1 MPLYVQ
7 TTGTQMVAFGT
18 SPTPIPGLTLTIPE
32 GAGEQ
37 ALVTLN
43 VPNPYSYTESRAYVA
58 GGWFGLS
65 VDGTTLP
72 NVASFTFA
80 LPSLGNLDNLGP
92 DSGDADGRRP
102 AGGQAANG
110 RGAVAIVRDVA
121 SPRHPGLAERD
132 PLSAAMRRA

>member
-7 TTGTQMVAFGT
+7 TTGTQTVAFGT

-43 VPNPYSYTESRAYVA
+43 VPNPYANTESRQYVA

-72 NVASFTFA
+72 NVASFTFI
-80 LPSLGNLDNLGP
+80 PPPQYVDNLGRTP
-92 DSGDADGRRP
+92 VTLIVAVPLAGKPQTVVALWRSYGMWLRLDTP
-102 AGGQAANG
+102 A
-110 RGAVAIVRDVA
+110 
-121 SPRHPGLAERD
+121 S
-132 PLSAAMRRA
+132 LSAIL

>member
-1 MPLYVQ
+1 MSLYVQ
-7 TTGTQMVAFGT
+7 TTGTQTVGFGQ

-32 GAGEQ
+32 GFGER

-43 VPNPYSYTESRAYVA
+43 VPNPYSYTESRGYVA

-80 LPSLGNLDNLGP
+80 LPSLGSVENLGRTP
-92 DSGDADGRRP
+92 VTLVAAVPLAGKPQTVVALWRSYGMWLRLDTP
-102 AGGQAANG
+102 A
-110 RGAVAIVRDVA
+110 
-121 SPRHPGLAERD
+121 S
-132 PLSAAMRRA
+132 LSAIL

>member
-7 TTGTQMVAFGT
+7 TTGTQTVGFGT

-80 LPSLGNLDNLGP
+80 LPSLGNVENLGRTP
-92 DSGDADGRRP
+92 VTLMVAVPLAGKPQTVVALWRSYGMWLRIDTP
-102 AGGQAANG
+102 A
-110 RGAVAIVRDVA
+110 
-121 SPRHPGLAERD
+121 S
-132 PLSAAMRRA
+132 LSAIL

>member
-80 LPSLGNLDNLGP
+80 LPSLGNLDNLGRTP
-92 DSGDADGRRP
+92 VTLMVAVPLAGKPQTVVALWRSYGMWLRLDTP
-102 AGGQAANG
+102 A
-110 RGAVAIVRDVA
+110 
-121 SPRHPGLAERD
+121 S
-132 PLSAAMRRA
+132 LSAIL

>member
-72 NVASFTFA
+72 NVASFTFT
-80 LPSLGNLDNLGP
+80 LPSLGNLDNLGRTP
-92 DSGDADGRRP
+92 VTLMVAVPLAGKPQTVVALWRSYGMWLRLDTP
-102 AGGQAANG
+102 A
-110 RGAVAIVRDVA
+110 
-121 SPRHPGLAERD
+121 S
-132 PLSAAMRRA
+132 LSAIL

>member
-18 SPTPIPGLTLTIPE
+18 SPTPIPGLTLTIPQ

-80 LPSLGNLDNLGP
+80 LPSLGNVDNLGRTP
-92 DSGDADGRRP
+92 VTLMVAVPLAGKPQTVVALWRSYGMWLRLDTP
-102 AGGQAANG
+102 A
-110 RGAVAIVRDVA
+110 
-121 SPRHPGLAERD
+121 S
-132 PLSAAMRRA
+132 LSAIL

>member
-65 VDGTTLP
+65 LDGATLP

-80 LPSLGNLDNLGP
+80 LPSLGNLDNLGRTP
-92 DSGDADGRRP
+92 VTLMVAVPLAGKPQTVVALWRSYGMWLRLDTP
-102 AGGQAANG
+102 A
-110 RGAVAIVRDVA
+110 
-121 SPRHPGLAERD
+121 S
-132 PLSAAMRRA
+132 LSAIL

>member
-18 SPTPIPGLTLTIPE
+18 SPTPIPGLTLTIPQ

-72 NVASFTFA
+72 NVASFTFT
-80 LPSLGNLDNLGP
+80 LPSLGNLDNLGRTP
-92 DSGDADGRRP
+92 VTLM
-102 AGGQAANG
+102 
-110 RGAVAIVRDVA
+110 VAIPLAGKPQTVVA
-121 SPRHPGLAERD
+121 LWRSYGMWLRLDTPAS
-132 PLSAAMRRA
+132 LSAIL

>member
-80 LPSLGNLDNLGP
+80 RPSLGDVDNLGRTP
-92 DSGDADGRRP
+92 VTLIVAVPLAGKPQTVVALWRSYGMWLRLDTP
-102 AGGQAANG
+102 A
-110 RGAVAIVRDVA
+110 
-121 SPRHPGLAERD
+121 S
-132 PLSAAMRRA
+132 LSAIL

>member
-18 SPTPIPGLTLTIPE
+18 SPTPIPGLTLTIPQ

-80 LPSLGNLDNLGP
+80 LPSLGNLDNLGRTP
-92 DSGDADGRRP
+92 VTLMVAVPLAGKPQTVVALWRSYGMWLRLDTP
-102 AGGQAANG
+102 A
-110 RGAVAIVRDVA
+110 
-121 SPRHPGLAERD
+121 S
-132 PLSAAMRRA
+132 LSAIL